1 MPLHC
6 GGLLDGLIR
15 ALVPGWK
22 GQGLCPV
29 QVIQV
34 VSYTGCVFGLNV
46 LPFNSHE

>member
-6 GGLLDGLIR
+6 GGLLDGLIG

-29 QVIQV
+29 LLLC
-34 VSYTGCVFGLNV
+34 CVLGLNA
-46 LPFNSHE
+46 